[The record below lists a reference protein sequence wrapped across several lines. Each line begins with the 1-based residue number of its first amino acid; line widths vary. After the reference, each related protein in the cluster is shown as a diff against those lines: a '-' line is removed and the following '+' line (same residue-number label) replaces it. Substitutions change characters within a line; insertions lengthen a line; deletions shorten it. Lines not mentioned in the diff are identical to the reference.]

1 MHADRRAAPRTWQ
14 PDWLVLQPAAATL
27 VVALPLSWLFWLSG
41 TVPLHVAAA
50 AMVLFVLIVQSAG
63 SLLSRAALASDMG
76 APAAWVL
83 GIFATAMAVYG
94 LAASF
99 QLLASTAFAIW
110 ATVVVALGFVFRRHA
125 GAGRPMQGNELVALL
140 VCGAATVLWCR
151 RVAAAPEVLAHQ
163 HVLTAWIDY
172 FIHGGVISYFGDP
185 LARQQQSID
194 LVGFAA
200 PFYHNASFHLPAVFA
215 APLDLPGLPLA
226 TSVWLPL
233 GFFTMC
239 AGAYVLGAALAG
251 PAGGVAAV
259 AVLTLVPDASNY
271 GLRNGFFSFHWN
283 VVSVPGATYA
293 IGLALLSIALLERWS
308 TSRSVRPLLAGGC
321 LAAGLLVFRA
331 HVFGLAFPVWLAS
344 AAALTSLVRR
354 RKLVFL
360 GVTAASF
367 VLFLVGF
374 YTLTDFLPALE
385 LFLDNMHDQQA
396 PTAYEGWYTGL
407 LESYGRGVAVPA
419 GMLLIFP
426 AALGIFVLLYPVSA
440 FLAHRFG
447 GLRGIDVVPA
457 ALVVGYVL
465 VMIAAPIPQHHDATE
480 LTHRPFVLLYAVIA
494 IWTVAA
500 PVKLLAARGV
510 PHLWR
515 ALLLASAVALPLVW
529 SQTDTL
535 GELPK
540 FDWGQQ
546 YYAYTVDEGLP
557 QAATFLRHRSR
568 PGDVIA
574 VEGLASGWVATD
586 VASQLSS
593 MTGIPAYVSRP
604 FIQAGRRQEAALK
617 RYLEL
622 KSVAAEESEPAALAR
637 LRELGVSWYVVV
649 GQEGPR
655 WDRGR
660 DHAAFGA
667 GEVAVYSTRG
677 SPR

>member
-1 MHADRRAAPRTWQ
+1 LTAAATPSDVDPALRAQLPS
-14 PDWLVLQPAAATL
+14 AAATL

-41 TVPLHVAAA
+41 AVPLYLAAA

-63 SLLSRAALASDMG
+63 TLLLRAAHASDMG
-76 APAAWVL
+76 ALAAWVL
-83 GIFATAMAVYG
+83 GIFATAMAVYV

-110 ATVVVALGFVFRRHA
+110 AAVVVALGFVFHRRA
-125 GAGRPMQGNELVALL
+125 GAGKPMQANELVALL
-140 VCGAATVLWCR
+140 VCGVATVLWCR
-151 RVAAAPEVLAHQ
+151 GIAAAPEALAH
-163 HVLTAWIDY
+163 HHMLTGWIDY
-172 FIHGGVISYFGDP
+172 FIHGGVISHFCDP

-200 PFYHNASFHLPAVFA
+200 PFYHNASFHLPAVLA

-308 TSRSVRPLLAGGC
+308 ISRSVRPLLAGGC

-360 GVTAASF
+360 GIAAASF
-367 VLFLVGF
+367 MLFLVGF
-374 YTLTDFLPALE
+374 YTLTDFVPGLE
-385 LFLDNMHDQQA
+385 LFLANMHNLQE
-396 PTAYEGWYTGL
+396 PTAYAGWYSGL
-407 LESYGRGVAVPA
+407 LESYGRGIAVPA
-419 GMLLIFP
+419 GMLLILP
-426 AALGIFVLLYPVSA
+426 AALGIFVLLYPASA

-465 VMIAAPIPQHHDATE
+465 VMIAAPIPAHHDATE
-480 LTHRPFVLLYAVIA
+480 LTHRPFVLLYAVLA
-494 IWTVAA
+494 IWTVATL
-500 PVKLLAARGV
+500 VKLLAARGV

-515 ALLLASAVALPLVW
+515 VLLLASGVALPLVW
-529 SQTDTL
+529 PQTGVL

-540 FDWGQQ
+540 FDWGRQH
-546 YYAYTVDEGLP
+546 YAYTVNEGLP
-557 QAATFLRHRSR
+557 QAATFIRHRSR

-574 VEGLASGWVATD
+574 VEGLAPGWVATD
-586 VASQLSS
+586 VATQLSS
-593 MTGIPAYVSRP
+593 MTGVPAYISRP
-604 FIQAGRRQEAALK
+604 FIHAGQRQEVALK
-617 RYLEL
+617 RYFAL
-622 KSVAAEESEPAALAR
+622 KRVAAEESVPAALAS

-649 GQEGPR
+649 GKGGPR

-660 DHAAFGA
+660 GQAAFGER
-667 GEVAVYSTRG
+667 EVAVYSTR
-677 SPR
+677 PTRP